1 MAYGAR
7 LFGEAGAGQKG
18 AGVMIQRHV
27 RQAPHVERFTVHDTR
42 IEKVALIVDPALPWV
57 VRKGGKYPTIVG
69 RYASREEADC
79 ACLGAN
85 HAAKEEVVA

>member
-1 MAYGAR
+1 
-7 LFGEAGAGQKG
+7 
-18 AGVMIQRHV
+18 MIQRHV

-85 HAAKEEVVA
+85 HAAGEKAQAA